1 MSGFTQAEAEAK
13 VGKKVR
19 LNAHFPSMPK
29 GTTGKVV
36 MLDDLMAPIHGCTVA
51 VEWNLEESTPPKAGS
66 THQAVFWF
74 TKEQYEKYLEEI

>member
-1 MSGFTQAEAEAK
+1 MSGFTKEEAEAK

-36 MLDDLMAPIHGCTVA
+36 MLDDLMAPIHGCTVGT
-51 VEWNLEESTPPKAGS
+51 EWDLEES

-74 TKEQYEKYLEEI
+74 TKDQYHQFLEEI